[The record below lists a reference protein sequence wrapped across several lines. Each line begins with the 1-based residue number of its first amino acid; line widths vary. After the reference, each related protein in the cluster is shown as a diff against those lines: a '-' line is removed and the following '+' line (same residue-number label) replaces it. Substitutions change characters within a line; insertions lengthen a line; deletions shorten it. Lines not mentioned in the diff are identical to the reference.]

1 MLFFVRKIVQ
11 SDVFFWCFP
20 HMLFVFFYIKLSF
33 PMSKVKK
40 GTRIPFLISICIKI
54 EFITIYGY

>member
-20 HMLFVFFYIKLSF
+20 HMLFVFFILNYHF
-33 PMSKVKK
+33 Q
-40 GTRIPFLISICIKI
+40 
-54 EFITIYGY
+54 